1 MSRVRWFSLVAVAI
15 VYFVGNV
22 AMADG
27 LGRMEWLVDVRY
39 DIPEVTVD
47 EAKTAL
53 ANSSA
58 EWVVLDVREP
68 DEFAVSRL
76 PGAVRIP
83 PDADI
88 ETFTQV
94 VGDSLADKRV
104 LFYCSVGQRS
114 SKLASR
120 MEDAVREA
128 GGLGVANLR
137 GGIFRWHGA
146 YGQLVNADG
155 PVDRIHP
162 YNAVWGKLMPR
173 KNPPEGDSN
182 QTEDNP

>member
-1 MSRVRWFSLVAVAI
+1 MSRVRWFPLAAVAI
-15 VYFVGNV
+15 VYLVGNV
-22 AMADG
+22 ATADG

-47 EAKTAL
+47 EAKVAL
-53 ANSSA
+53 ANDPA

-68 DEFAVSRL
+68 DEFAVSHL

-94 VGDSLADKRV
+94 VGDTLADKRV

-114 SKLASR
+114 TKVASR

-128 GGLGVANLR
+128 GGQGVANLR

-146 YGQLVNADG
+146 HGPLENASG
-155 PVDRIHP
+155 PVDRIHS
-162 YNAVWGKLMPR
+162 YNAIWGKLMPR
-173 KNPPEGDSN
+173 KNPPEVDTD
-182 QTEDNP
+182 QTEESS